1 MLSREDIS
9 KYNRFRKNTDTSVLC
24 HAPFVNLNFDQ
35 YGNMTACC
43 YNRVEILGRYPQDT
57 ILNAWQGSRA
67 SDFRRSIME
76 HNMEGGCA
84 ICMAQIRSGNYA
96 GTKARF
102 YDEYAKA
109 GFWGRPRPVVPDG
122 AVLPTVLELELS
134 NTCNLECVMCSGA
147 FSSTIR
153 KNREQLPPLPMVYD
167 AAFVEQLAALMPGL
181 TDMKFLGGEPFLI
194 DIYYD
199 IWETILRVNP
209 DIRVHIT
216 TNGTVLNERAKR
228 ILRQLKVGI
237 VLSLDS
243 IAPDTYA
250 AIRRGGQLE
259 RVLQHFEFF
268 KEITNSNNTYLSL
281 AVCPMI
287 QNWKEIP
294 GLLRFATAQGC
305 SIHFNTVVNPAAY
318 SLNSL
323 ETAALREVV
332 EWYTS
337 QLPSR
342 ISLSALAMKNRAA
355 FAGLTDNLKAKL
367 QKSENDTET
376 ADMRRRVGEWLA
388 RTDFSE
394 PEFEDAI
401 FRMIMAGFIYFE
413 CPEWKADQRIIQHLP
428 ELQQAARY
436 AISRDWMLEIIKEK
450 GGVEFSVVFLR
461 LLLLLDKLIYQQ
473 REDFHRKI
481 QIIISMINATRYADN
496 YAHDLLENTILRQL
510 KIIDVDDESVLKK
523 DFMSRYGS
531 DIC

>member
-9 KYNRFRKNTDTSVLC
+9 KYKRFRKNTDTSVLC

-122 AVLPTVLELELS
+122 DVLPTVLELELS

-153 KNREQLPPLPMVYD
+153 KNREQLPPLPMIYD

-318 SLNSL
+318 SLYNL
-323 ETAALREVV
+323 ETSALREVV

-342 ISLSALAMKNRAA
+342 ISLSALAVKNRAA

-367 QKSENDTET
+367 QESENDTET
-376 ADMRRRVGEWLA
+376 ADMRRRIGEWLA

-394 PEFEDAI
+394 PEFEDAT
-401 FRMIMAGFIYFE
+401 FRMIMAGVVLFEYHESDSKLIVPYRQDIKRYNSIRLWNLHIASIYGNEHFCFVYLKVLKFICDRF
-413 CPEWKADQRIIQHLP
+413 L
-428 ELQQAARY
+428 
-436 AISRDWMLEIIKEK
+436 ISSDRNEIIFKVDEVIK
-450 GGVEFSVVFLR
+450 
-461 LLLLLDKLIYQQ
+461 LLPQIK
-473 REDFHRKI
+473 KI
-481 QIIISMINATRYADN
+481 KQLAEELADVSAESQIS
-496 YAHDLLENTILRQL
+496 
-510 KIIDVDDESVLKK
+510 
-523 DFMSRYGS
+523 FMKNLNPEEVASIFAYRFG
-531 DIC
+531 